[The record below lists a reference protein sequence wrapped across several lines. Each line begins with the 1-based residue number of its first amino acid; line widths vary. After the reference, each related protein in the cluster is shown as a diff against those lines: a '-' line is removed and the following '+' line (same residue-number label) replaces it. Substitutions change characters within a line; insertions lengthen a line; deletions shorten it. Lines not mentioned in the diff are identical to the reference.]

1 MNPNYVLGG
10 DLTPVSGFYFPL
22 FSMVFPSEIAIS
34 VESGGFLRKQNCCK
48 LLQIYVHFV
57 GGLYLIKSLIP
68 FLSGPGYAVPSS
80 WNRANPGASLAE
92 ARSRAVRSKCSGQ
105 PPSKIATISSRV
117 RKSTSFQQCR
127 GMYDGL

>member
-10 DLTPVSGFYFPL
+10 GLEPRFRVL
-22 FSMVFPSEIAIS
+22 FSAIFHVFPSEIAIS
-34 VESGGFLRKQNCCK
+34 VESGGFSRKQNCCK

-92 ARSRAVRSKCSGQ
+92 ARSRAVR
-105 PPSKIATISSRV
+105 
-117 RKSTSFQQCR
+117 
-127 GMYDGL
+127 